1 MNKKFLLAGI
11 ATVAISLTGTLVV
24 YAMEKEVVIT
34 FSDGKKVVSK
44 GFHDTVAEALEDEG
58 FKVAEMK
65 QKYQPSIPWD
75 QKLTK
80 DTNVILNCRCK
91 VNLTIGGKA
100 EGEKETTKGTVR
112 EFLEEQKIALGE
124 WDEVSSALD
133 AKIQDG
139 MQISVDRIEQVIKKE
154 EKEIKF
160 DTEEQKDKTLAKGE
174 KKEVTAGK
182 LGKEIYQVTIY
193 YKNGQPMMKDGKPAS
208 DSKLIEKIDPIK
220 AVVKVGTKEEE
231 AEEKDSRPAFAGG
244 GSLPNGT
251 SYKKM
256 IMAETTAYTSKPGA
270 KTASGKLA
278 KVGLVAVDPRVIPLG
293 TRMFI
298 EDYGMAIAADTG
310 GAVKGNIV
318 DVYFNSEAECQK
330 WGRKNKK
337 VYILD

>member
-11 ATVAISLTGTLVV
+11 ATVALSLTGTLVV
-24 YAMEKEVVIT
+24 NAMEKEVVIT

-44 GFHDTVAEALEDEG
+44 GFHDTVAEALENEG
-58 FKVAEMK
+58 FKVSEMK
-65 QKYQPSIPWD
+65 QKYQPSMPWD

-80 DTNVILNCRCK
+80 DLTNVSLNCRCK
-91 VNLTIGGKA
+91 VSLTIGGKS
-100 EGEKETTKGTVR
+100 EGEKETAKGTVR

-124 WDEVSSALD
+124 WDEVSTALD

-139 MQISVDRIEQVIKKE
+139 MQVSVDRIEQVVKKE

-174 KKEVTAGK
+174 KKEVTPGK

-193 YKNGQPMMKDGKPAS
+193 YKNGQPMMKDGQPVA

-220 AVVKVGTKEEE
+220 AVVRVGTKEE
-231 AEEKDSRPAFAGG
+231 EEKDSRPAFAGG

-256 IMAETTAYTSKPGA
+256 IMAKTTAYTSKPGA
-270 KTASGKLA
+270 KTASGKVA
-278 KVGLVAVDPRVIPLG
+278 RVGLVAVDPKVIPLG
-293 TRMFI
+293 TKLFI
-298 EDYGMAIAADTG
+298 EGYGMAVAADTG
-310 GAVKGNIV
+310 GAVKGNFV

-330 WGRKNKK
+330 WGVKNKK
-337 VYILD
+337 VYILN

>member
-11 ATVAISLTGTLVV
+11 ATVALSLTGTLVV
-24 YAMEKEVVIT
+24 NAMEKEVVIT

-58 FKVAEMK
+58 FKIAEMK
-65 QKYQPSIPWD
+65 QKYHPSVPWT

-80 DTNVILNCRCK
+80 DLTNVSLNCRCK
-91 VNLTIGGKA
+91 VSLTIGGKA
-100 EGEKETTKGTVR
+100 EGEKETAKGTVR

-124 WDEVSSALD
+124 WDEVSTALD

-139 MQISVDRIEQVIKKE
+139 MQISVDRIEQVVKKE

-174 KKEVTAGK
+174 KKEVTPGK

-193 YKNGQPMMKDGKPAS
+193 YKNGEPMMKDGKPAS
-208 DSKLIEKIDPIK
+208 DSKLIEKIDPVK
-220 AVVKVGTKEEE
+220 AVFKIGTKEEE
-231 AEEKDSRPAFAGG
+231 DSRPAFAGG

-256 IMAETTAYTSKPGA
+256 IMAETTAYTSKKGA
-270 KTASGKLA
+270 KTASGKVA
-278 KVGLVAVDPRVIPLG
+278 RVGLVAVDPKVIPLG
-293 TRMFI
+293 TKLFI
-298 EDYGMAIAADTG
+298 EDYGMAVAADTG

-318 DVYFNSEAECQK
+318 DVYFNSEAECRK
-330 WGRKNKK
+330 WGRKDKK

>member
-1 MNKKFLLAGI
+1 MNKKFLLAGV
-11 ATVAISLTGTLVV
+11 ATVALSLTGTLVV
-24 YAMEKEVVIT
+24 NAMGKEVVIT
-34 FSDGKKVVSK
+34 FSDGKKVVSR

-58 FKVAEMK
+58 FKMAEMK
-65 QKYQPSIPWD
+65 QKYLPSIPWD
-75 QKLTK
+75 QKLTQ
-80 DTNVILNCRCK
+80 DLTNVSLNCRCK
-91 VNLTIGGKA
+91 ISLTIGGKA
-100 EGEKETTKGTVR
+100 EGEKETAKGTVR

-124 WDEVSSALD
+124 WDEISTALD

-139 MQISVDRIEQVIKKE
+139 MQISIDRIEQVVKKE

-220 AVVKVGTKEEE
+220 AVVKIGTKEE
-231 AEEKDSRPAFAGG
+231 AEESDSRPASAGG

-256 IMAETTAYTSKPGA
+256 MTAETTAYTSKPGA
-270 KTASGKLA
+270 KTASGKVA
-278 KVGLVAVDPRVIPLG
+278 RVGLVAVDPRVIPLG
-293 TRMFI
+293 TRLFI
-298 EDYGMAIAADTG
+298 EDYGMAVAADTG
-310 GAVKGNIV
+310 GAVKGNII